1 MKRQHRKRPPVVVIT
16 GASAG
21 VGRATVREF
30 AKHGARIG
38 LIARSRDGLEGARRE
53 VIEAGGRA
61 LAIPADVAFPDQVES
76 AADAVERMLGPIDV
90 WVNNAM
96 VSVLSPAIEVTPE
109 EFKRVTDVTYLG
121 YVYGTLAALKR
132 MKPRDHGVIVQ
143 VGSAL
148 AYRSPGDW
156 NIATDGCLVPQK
168 TFCPACLRTSA
179 WNCTHFML
187 INHPYCREL
196 EIFISAA
203 VGSVFC

>member
-121 YVYGTLAALKR
+121 YVYDTLAALKW
-132 MKPRDHGVIVQ
+132 MKPRDRQ
-143 VGSAL
+143 VPCAKIHHVPKSLCAL
-148 AYRSPGDW
+148 SILLRQYQDQH
-156 NIATDGCLVPQK
+156 PQ
-168 TFCPACLRTSA
+168 
-179 WNCTHFML
+179 
-187 INHPYCREL
+187 
-196 EIFISAA
+196 A
-203 VGSVFC
+203 VSSCVR